1 MCHIRSEMLAPQT
14 YMDAR
19 MIVDCYAQQKCLDIR
34 EKKNTI
40 STVCQ
45 FNLSIVR
52 VFMQLIWSAIG
63 EHANWKF
70 VETMRL

>member
-52 VFMQLIWSAIG
+52 VFMQLI
-63 EHANWKF
+63 
-70 VETMRL
+70 